1 MTSATSHLIIISGND
16 SSLPVVQPPNT
27 TITLVQTPD
36 RATDF
41 QRSTVDRFIE
51 VPEISAES
59 LIALLRP
66 IHRESP
72 VTALACF
79 LESAVLASA
88 VAADA
93 LAIPSNPVEA
103 VRTAHNKART
113 R

>member
-1 MTSATSHLIIISGND
+1 MNTSISHLVVISGND
-16 SSLPVVQPPNT
+16 SSLPVVRPPNT

-51 VPEISAES
+51 VPEITAES
-59 LIALLRP
+59 LIDLLRP
-66 IHRESP
+66 IHRSSP

-79 LESAVLASA
+79 LESAILAAA

-93 LAIPSNPVEA
+93 LGIPSNPG
-103 VRTAHNKART
+103 RCRPHGP
-113 R
+113 